1 MRTRFYRPE
10 IDGLRAVAVLP
21 VVFYHAGV
29 QLFSGGYVG
38 VDIFFVVSGF
48 LITQIIMRH
57 IDKQNFSIV
66 HFYERRV
73 RRIAP
78 ALGFVLSVTSALAV
92 WLLLPDDLIQFAKS
106 LAATTLF
113 SSNFLFWSETGYFAE
128 PSEFKPLLHTPPCLR
143 TSQR

>member
-21 VVFYHAGV
+21 VVLYHAGV
-29 QLFSGGYVG
+29 QFISGGFVG

-57 IDKQNFSIV
+57 IDEQNFSIV

-78 ALGFVLSVTSALAV
+78 ALVFCIIGNICTSHLVASA
-92 WLLLPDDLIQFAKS
+92 
-106 LAATTLF
+106 
-113 SSNFLFWSETGYFAE
+113 
-128 PSEFKPLLHTPPCLR
+128 R
-143 TSQR
+143 